1 MTVFLVLDSDIKKQ
15 KHLRGHLSKIVNIYF
30 LESENDGFLKSI
42 FDFLKKNIAMSTTW
56 YECKVKY
63 RKTNDL
69 GVQKI
74 TTEPYLVDALSYT
87 EAETRINEEMSA
99 YISEEF
105 KITNIKVANYAEIH
119 PFENADRWFK
129 SRFSLLAYDEE
140 SGKERKTNMY
150 LLVQANDV
158 KEAFD
163 NTTHIMKGTMGDYT
177 IPAISESSIMDV
189 FPYFSG
195 EEGELEQLEKFN
207 ALKGSKPEIAAVID
221 TMEFDP
227 AIVG

>member
-1 MTVFLVLDSDIKKQ
+1 
-15 KHLRGHLSKIVNIYF
+15 
-30 LESENDGFLKSI
+30 
-42 FDFLKKNIAMSTTW
+42 MSTIW
-56 YECKVKY
+56 YECKIKY
-63 RKTNDL
+63 RKTDET
-69 GVQKI
+69 GGQKI

-87 EAETRINEEMSA
+87 EAEKRINEEMAA

-105 KITNIKVANYAEIH
+105 KITNIKVGNYAEIH

-129 SRFSLLAYDEE
+129 SKVSLLAFDEE

-163 NTTHIMKGTMGDYT
+163 NTTIAMKNTMGEYA
-177 IPAISESSIMDV
+177 IPAISESPIMDV

-195 EEGELEQLEKFN
+195 EEDETEALERFN
-207 ALKGSKPEIAAVID
+207 ALKASTAPKYDSD
-221 TMEFDP
+221 TNEAEALKAELVEEME
-227 AIVG
+227 

>member
-1 MTVFLVLDSDIKKQ
+1 
-15 KHLRGHLSKIVNIYF
+15 
-30 LESENDGFLKSI
+30 
-42 FDFLKKNIAMSTTW
+42 MSAIW

-63 RKTNDL
+63 RKLDENT
-69 GVQKI
+69 GTQKV
-74 TTEPYLVDALSYT
+74 TSEPYLVDALSYT
-87 EAETRINEEMSA
+87 EAESRINEEMSA

-129 SRFSLLAYDEE
+129 SKVSLLAYDEE

-158 KEAFD
+158 KEAYD
-163 NTTHIMKGTMGDYT
+163 NTIHIMKNTMGDYT
-177 IPAISESSIMDV
+177 IPAISESPIMDV

-195 EEGELEQLEKFN
+195 EEGETELLEKFT
-207 ALKGSKPEIAAVID
+207 ALKASKPVITAVGETVDSGEFAVI
-221 TMEFDP
+221 EE
-227 AIVG
+227 

>member
-1 MTVFLVLDSDIKKQ
+1 
-15 KHLRGHLSKIVNIYF
+15 
-30 LESENDGFLKSI
+30 
-42 FDFLKKNIAMSTTW
+42 MSATW

-63 RKTNDL
+63 RKLDEST
-69 GVQKI
+69 GTQKV
-74 TTEPYLVDALSYT
+74 TSEPYLVDALSYT
-87 EAETRINEEMSA
+87 EAESRINEEMSA

-129 SRFSLLAYDEE
+129 SKVSLMAYDEE
-140 SGKERKTNMY
+140 SGKERRSNMY

-163 NTTHIMKGTMGDYT
+163 NTTHVMRTTMGEYS
-177 IPAISESSIMDV
+177 IPAISESPIMDV

-195 EEGELEQLEKFN
+195 EEGEIEQLEKFN
-207 ALKGSKPEIAAVID
+207 ALKASKPAVVEVTD
-221 TMEFDP
+221 NMEFDP
-227 AIVG
+227 AYLEESI